1 MPNFTKFSAKRLGEL
16 SESLDT
22 HERATDEESMKR
34 HKDGVKKFINEME
47 DFDEKKLKQYFDEY
61 CADDDNFAEV
71 EEKPKKKNN
80 VWIAYS
86 TANGGPKKAKELKDA
101 DPDEYAKWVANWKTK
116 NTEKVEEEAEE
127 AEEKP
132 KKAAKAKSAKA

>member
-1 MPNFTKFSAKRLGEL
+1 MTKFSAKRLGEL

-61 CADDDNFAEV
+61 CANDDNFEEIEVADKPKRTLSEEQKAKMKAGREAAKAAREAAAAEKAKESEEDEAEEV
-71 EEKPKKKNN
+71 EDTPPKKKE
-80 VWIAYS
+80 
-86 TANGGPKKAKELKDA
+86 T
-101 DPDEYAKWVANWKTK
+101 
-116 NTEKVEEEAEE
+116 
-127 AEEKP
+127 KP
-132 KKAAKAKSAKA
+132 KPAKAAKA